1 MIIVIDDFIQDE
13 QLLNDVANDPTL
25 WSSTGDYKYW
35 KGWWNSDAKNT
46 SQRLTQYIW
55 GSNFPLNIGNIEVDG
70 FEYWTGIQSAEI
82 DGRRD
87 YLELHYDDDVNYR
100 KETGNRML
108 PIMGCVY
115 YPIGS
120 EEWQFE
126 GGDLAIYTDGEDKTP
141 EIIKTRPN
149 RLVIFN
155 PGQVVHGVQT
165 VTAGNRRAIAINA
178 WAEEPWSVGKGY
190 ITLE

>member
-1 MIIVIDDFIQDE
+1 MITVFDNFIQDE
-13 QLLNDVANDPTL
+13 QLLKDVANSPEL
-25 WSSTGDYKYW
+25 WSETGAYKYW
-35 KGWWNSDAKNT
+35 KGWWTSDPSNVA
-46 SQRLTQYIW
+46 QRLTQYIW
-55 GSNFPLNIGNIEVDG
+55 GENFPLNIQLEVDG

-82 DGRRD
+82 EGRRD

-108 PIMGCVY
+108 PVLGCVY
-115 YPIGS
+115 YPMGAS
-120 EEWQFE
+120 FE
-126 GGDLAIYTDGEDKTP
+126 GGDLAVYTEGEDKSP
-141 EIIKTRPN
+141 ELIKAIPN

-165 VTAGNRRAIAINA
+165 VTKGTRRGIAINA

-190 ITLE
+190 IELQ